1 MKAFLYISICLLGL
15 VLAIVLGSQNTQLTD
30 FNFLI
35 AKQTVSVT
43 ALMSASILLGA
54 CIASLFWII
63 YVLKLKLQ
71 LRSQNKKFVKSLDK
85 TS

>member
-15 VLAIVLGSQNTQLTD
+15 ILAIVLGSQNTQLTD

-35 AKQTVSVT
+35 ARQTVSVT
-43 ALMSASILLGA
+43 ALMSGSILFGA
-54 CIASLFWII
+54 CLASLFWII
-63 YVLKLKLQ
+63 YVLKLKLK

-85 TS
+85 TN